1 MSTDHTT
8 EAARPRRHRLTT
20 VSVALAVLL
29 AGGGGA
35 YWASTASDGGENARQ
50 EAGDR
55 PRPLVLDGY
64 GGHGE
69 RRTAAEPGDSPAAPA
84 RGGGPVYKAA
94 VPLPDGP
101 GSAPAYRPAGEI
113 GRERAAELAK
123 ALEVDGELR
132 EKDGTWTA
140 GGSGSRTLTV
150 DAGTGTWSFHG
161 PVPPSAAPGV
171 SGERAEEVAAP
182 VAEALGFEDT
192 ELELGPQGR
201 TGRTVTIE
209 PRQDGLPVDG
219 WTTELHLG
227 RPGAVSEGSGRLGG
241 LRKTGDEYPVLSAED
256 TLAALN
262 ERSGRVRP
270 GLLCAPLPDLPDR
283 GAAER
288 KALAEGSPREA
299 PEKPLVTPGSPGSGT
314 TDSGSPGP
322 GADGPGAVGPADGAT
337 LEPGAPEPCGP
348 SGKPGKR
355 EPVKVTEAVF
365 GLSAYLSQ
373 GRPVLVPSWLFEA
386 APAGGDP
393 YTVAHPAVEPEFLA
407 PSAPPSGDP
416 GGDGGTAAPAD
427 PGQEPEKSP
436 RTARYV
442 EEYAPGDRTLTVH
455 FWGGVCHR
463 YDVSAKEGAETV
475 TVRITERPRTP
486 ERPCILIARE
496 MTAKV
501 TLEEPVG
508 DRRILDAEGEP
519 LPEGDPDRRSRE

>member
-1 MSTDHTT
+1 MSTDHTP

-20 VSVALAVLL
+20 VPVALAVLL

-35 YWASTASDGGENARQ
+35 YWASTASGGGEDLRQ
-50 EAGDR
+50 DAGDR

-69 RRTAAEPGDSPAAPA
+69 RRTTAESGDGSPAAPA
-84 RGGGPVYKAA
+84 PDGGPVYKAA

-113 GRERAAELAK
+113 GRERVAELAE
-123 ALEVDGELR
+123 ALEVDGGLR

-140 GGSGSRTLTV
+140 DDGAELTV
-150 DAGTGTWSFHG
+150 DADTGSWSFLG
-161 PVPPSAAPGV
+161 PVPQPGQVEV
-171 SGERAEEVAAP
+171 SEEQAEEAVVP
-182 VAEALGFEDT
+182 VLEVLGLEDART
-192 ELELGPQGR
+192 EVGPLR
-201 TGRTVTIE
+201 ADGRTVTVE

-219 WTTELHLG
+219 WTTEFHIGHLG
-227 RPGAVSEGSGRLGG
+227 ALGEASGRLGE

-270 GLLCAPLPDLPDR
+270 GLLCAPLPDLPDK
-283 GAAER
+283 GAPER
-288 KALAEGSPREA
+288 KALEEGSPWKA
-299 PEKPLVTPGSPGSGT
+299 PEKRLATPASPDSGT
-314 TDSGSPGP
+314 TDSGAARP

-337 LEPGAPEPCGP
+337 REPGAPEPCGP

-365 GLSAYLSQ
+365 GLSTYLSQ

-407 PSAPPSGDP
+407 PPAPSSGDP

-463 YDVSAKEGAETV
+463 HDVTARESAETV
-475 TVRITERPRTP
+475 TVRITERPEQPGRV
-486 ERPCILIARE
+486 CVQIAKE
-496 MTAKV
+496 MTAEV

-519 LPEGDPDRRSRE
+519 LPEGDPDRQPRE